1 MKCGNVLHKVNGG
14 KFMSLNFNKNI
25 GNKIKC
31 PAHSKHKCQYH
42 IVFAQMYERR
52 WRYDVDRVW

>member
-1 MKCGNVLHKVNGG
+1 
-14 KFMSLNFNKNI
+14 MSLNFNKNT
-25 GNKIKC
+25 GNKTKC